1 MQNNLRLST
10 SNNEFA
16 KELLATMN
24 NKEEFL
30 IWHSLEDH
38 RVLSKAFVSKVES
51 NDSHSLIVKFET
63 DSDLSDNHQKFYFLY
78 NEKSEILFKGEV
90 VELTES
96 VVALKVSEKKYL
108 KERRDSKRI
117 EFNNISVKIQIK
129 TIESLKKNTKRIHE
143 VTISDIS
150 ENGVSFL
157 IPRSQSLLFDVGSVV
172 ILSKIE
178 KINLPKDIP
187 GKAVHVTE
195 MIHQLDEAGNAR
207 LMIGVKFDNP
217 SKLLGL
223 VIDEVKKSSD

>member
-10 SNNEFA
+10 SNSEFA

-24 NKEEFL
+24 DTEEFL

-38 RVLSKAFVSKVES
+38 RILSKAFVSSVES
-51 NDSHSLIVKFET
+51 NDDITLIVKFET
-63 DSDLSDNHQKFYFLY
+63 DKNLAENNQKFYFLY

-90 VELTES
+90 RELTDSS
-96 VVALKVSEKKYL
+96 VSLKISEKKYL
-108 KERRDSKRI
+108 KERRCNNRI

-129 TIESLKKNTKRIHE
+129 TVESLKKETNRIHE

-150 ENGVSFL
+150 ETGVSFL
-157 IPRSQSLLFDVGSVV
+157 ITRSQSLLFEIGSTV

-178 KINLPKDIP
+178 KIKLPVDID
-187 GKAVHVTE
+187 GKTVHVTE

-207 LMIGVKFDNP
+207 VMIGVKFDKP
-217 SKLLGL
+217 SRLIGI
-223 VIDEVKKSSD
+223 VIDEVKKED